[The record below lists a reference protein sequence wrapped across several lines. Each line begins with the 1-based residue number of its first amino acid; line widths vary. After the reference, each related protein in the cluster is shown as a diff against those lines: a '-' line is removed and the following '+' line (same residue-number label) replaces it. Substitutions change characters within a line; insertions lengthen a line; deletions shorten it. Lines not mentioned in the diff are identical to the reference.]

1 MTSAEFMKKRPML
14 NSLAREIAKHGVPAM
29 PRNENDFGSG
39 CLEDFDEA
47 ERRIDWQKVQDRFNE
62 AMDGG
67 NDLQYR
73 MDENGVV
80 DTRDRNS
87 GTWRNA
93 PWNVHTRQCW
103 DRSDC
108 K

>member
-1 MTSAEFMKKRPML
+1 M
-14 NSLAREIAKHGVPAM
+14 GVAV
-29 PRNENDFGSG
+29 D
-39 CLEDFDEA
+39 DEA
-47 ERRIDWQKVQDRFNE
+47 VDEAGAARLAQEVQDRFNE

-80 DTRDRNS
+80 QTSDRNS

-103 DRSDC
+103 NRSDC